1 MEIKVE
7 GKSKKYAELLKENY
21 SGKFSDLSS
30 FLLYKYE
37 YVYLSDWSIYYI
49 NIKNKYVLFIKNTVS
64 L

>member
-7 GKSKKYAELLKENY
+7 GKSKKYAELLKDNY

-37 YVYLSDWSIYYI
+37 YVYFSKSDSSFALNIGLKYI
-49 NIKNKYVLFIKNTVS
+49 K
-64 L
+64 

>member
-7 GKSKKYAELLKENY
+7 GKSKKYAELLKDNY

-37 YVYLSDWSIYYI
+37 YA
-49 NIKNKYVLFIKNTVS
+49 FI
-64 L
+64 